1 MHVCHAI
8 SWIDG
13 SCRLNPC
20 LAAAAAA
27 AAVAA
32 ASTQVLQLSHMN
44 NLCDDSLAHLV
55 ASARQLRVLGM
66 QEPGRV
72 SEQGFA
78 LLGGLPQLST
88 LWIDCCKISVAVLMA
103 LACNPSLCLLEVH
116 QSHPEAETLG
126 LKQLELLGRVKG
138 PRLEV
143 VLREGPRSR
152 EELLRPLLVP
162 GGVLTHNPY
171 TSGSAGSG
179 SGGAGEA
186 DAGRQGF
193 MVEPSVGFGVQELVL
208 DHGLMVGGHGP
219 ARGLMGQGSWQVG
232 LVGGAVGLQDNE
244 HAWPDVAGMQL

>member
-1 MHVCHAI
+1 
-8 SWIDG
+8 
-13 SCRLNPC
+13 
-20 LAAAAAA
+20 
-27 AAVAA
+27 
-32 ASTQVLQLSHMN
+32 MN

-55 ASARQLRVLGM
+55 AAARQLRVLGL

-88 LWIDCCKISVAVLMA
+88 LWVDCCKLSVAVLMA

-126 LKQLELLGRVKG
+126 FKHLELLGRVKG

-152 EELLRPLLVP
+152 EELLKPLLVP
-162 GGVLTHNPY
+162 GGVVTHNPY
-171 TSGSAGSG
+171 AAASGVSSVA
-179 SGGAGEA
+179 GGAGGL
-186 DAGRQGF
+186 DAGREGF
-193 MVEPSVGFGVQELVL
+193 VGEPSVGFGVQELVL
-208 DHGLMVGGHGP
+208 DHGLMVGGNGP

-232 LVGGAVGLQDNE
+232 LVGGGGALQNNE
-244 HAWPDVAGMQL
+244 HAWPDIAGLQL